1 MMVLMKQ
8 TTQKIMRKYIGKIM
22 MQFFKSIW
30 MRMRKTNGLAGNE
43 VLVPMT
49 PMAVE
54 EKPVKPKR
62 VVVRKKKDV
71 NNT

>member
-1 MMVLMKQ
+1 MN
-8 TTQKIMRKYIGKIM
+8 
-22 MQFFKSIW
+22 FFKSIW

-49 PMAVE
+49 PIAVE
-54 EKPVKPKR
+54 QKPVKPKR

-71 NNT
+71 NNS

>member
-1 MMVLMKQ
+1 MN
-8 TTQKIMRKYIGKIM
+8 
-22 MQFFKSIW
+22 FFKSIW
-30 MRMRKTNGLAGNE
+30 MRMRKSNQLPGNE

-49 PMAVE
+49 SVAVE

>member
-1 MMVLMKQ
+1 
-8 TTQKIMRKYIGKIM
+8 M

-30 MRMRKTNGLAGNE
+30 MRIRKSNGLAGNE

-49 PMAVE
+49 SVAVE
-54 EKPVKPKR
+54 EKPAKPKR

>member
-1 MMVLMKQ
+1 M
-8 TTQKIMRKYIGKIM
+8 IDY
-22 MQFFKSIW
+22 FKSIW
-30 MRMRKTNGLAGNE
+30 LKMRKSNGLPGNE

-49 PMAVE
+49 PVATQ
-54 EKPVKPKR
+54 EKLAKPKR

>member
-1 MMVLMKQ
+1 MMKWLKDV
-8 TTQKIMRKYIGKIM
+8 
-22 MQFFKSIW
+22 W
-30 MRMRKTNGLAGNE
+30 MRMRKTNGLPGNT

-49 PMAVE
+49 SVAVE
-54 EKPVKPKR
+54 EKPAKPKR